1 VPSAP
6 STRSRSSLRLA
17 AALAVAALAHAARA
31 EPPET
36 WVVKPG
42 DTCVSI
48 ARAVWGG
55 REGLQTLHALNDLGP
70 PPHRLVPGTVLRLR
84 AGPVAQL
91 TLVQPRV
98 ETRPPGAAEWAPA
111 AAGLGLQARSQL
123 TTLDRAGAEVTFAD
137 SSRLVL
143 RENAFAI
150 IYGPLAARPRA
161 PDRSGQVELVQGE
174 ATVSLAA
181 LRGESARVATPG
193 ARLSA
198 ASREVVVA
206 VDGRM
211 SRVSVLDGRAEVS
224 ARGRVVALA
233 EGEGTRVEQGKAP
246 EPARKLPAA
255 PALAGGTR
263 RVLLAGEATREVRLA
278 WAPVPGATR
287 YRLEVARDER
297 FADRVLAREL
307 AAEAA
312 PATVLEGLEPGR
324 VRARVR
330 AVDALGLVGP
340 ASSPLVLDVVALR
353 LEQGAPVP
361 GGVRGDR
368 EVRLALEA
376 PPEATDL
383 ALTVD
388 GAPAR
393 SPLVLTA
400 PGLHSIRLAAPGAS
414 DEAALSLAA
423 EVVAPPPPPP
433 APAPTPAPP
442 AEPSG
447 PVLGARLAL
456 AAGRGGLP
464 EAGPLSSHAA
474 LELHLGWRVSR
485 FLSLTAFGSHAPGAL
500 ALPSCGTRGCGS
512 GSASAAGFEA
522 VVDLAPSAE
531 ASPWLGAGA
540 GIEWLELPSGGARR
554 STTLLRLEA
563 GVDGELLPGL
573 SAGPYFGWSLGRP
586 EAADPGATGRS
597 LHGWFTVGLRGTFEP
612 ARR

>member
-1 VPSAP
+1 VA
-6 STRSRSSLRLA
+6 LAA
-17 AALAVAALAHAARA
+17 AALALSARA

-48 ARAVWGG
+48 SRAIWGG

-91 TLVQPRV
+91 TLVRPRV
-98 ETRPPGAAEWAPA
+98 ETRAPGAAEWTPA
-111 AAGLGLQARSQL
+111 AAGLGLHARSQL

-137 SSRLVL
+137 TSRLVL

-206 VDGRM
+206 VDGAM

-224 ARGRVVALA
+224 ARGRVIALA

-255 PALAGGTR
+255 PVLSGGRR
-263 RVLLAGEATREVRLA
+263 RVLLAGDPAREVRLA
-278 WAPVPGATR
+278 WAPVPGAAR
-287 YRLEVARDER
+287 YRVEVARDER

-312 PATVLEGLEPGR
+312 PATVLAGLEPGR

-330 AVDALGLVGP
+330 SVDVLGLVGP

-376 PPEATDL
+376 PPEAADL
-383 ALTVD
+383 VLTVD
-388 GAPAR
+388 GSPVR
-393 SPLVLTA
+393 SPLTLSA
-400 PGLHSIRLAAPGAS
+400 PGLHTIRLAAPGAG
-414 DEAALSLAA
+414 DEDALTLAA
-423 EVVAPPPPPP
+423 EVVAPPPPPAQAP
-433 APAPTPAPP
+433 APAPPP
-442 AEPSG
+442 REPSG
-447 PVLGARLAL
+447 PILGARLAL
-456 AAGRGGLP
+456 VAGRGGLA
-464 EAGPLSSHAA
+464 EAGPLSSHATV
-474 LELHLGWRVSR
+474 ELHAGWRVSR
-485 FLSLTAFGSHAPGAL
+485 FLSLTAFGSHGPGAL
-500 ALPSCGTRGCGS
+500 ALPSCGPRGCAD

-522 VVDLAPSAE
+522 AVDLAPSAT

-554 STTLLRLEA
+554 STTLLRLAA

-573 SAGPYFGWSLGRP
+573 SGGPYFGWSLGRP
-586 EAADPGATGRS
+586 EAADPGAAGRS